1 VISLVNVTCEFEGQK
16 ALNNVTLSI
25 QEGALIG
32 LMGPG
37 GCGKSTL
44 CRVACGLQ
52 EPKMGAVVVDG
63 VDLMRADRQ
72 KLQKVQRECGVQ
84 FQNDALFEHMT
95 VLENVSYPLSRLTEL
110 SDLDMRMQAVEHI
123 AMVGLA
129 GFEEQFPNR
138 LSGGQRRRVALARAC
153 VTKPKILICDDPTA
167 GLDPVTSRKILDM
180 IAGIRY
186 QSKNT
191 VVIVSSDVP
200 GLLSVCETCALMWDG
215 KVIAEGTPAEFKVN
229 EKPQVLRFLKDAR
242 LPFGDSSW

>member
-1 VISLVNVTCEFEGQK
+1 M
-16 ALNNVTLSI
+16 ALNGLTLSVK
-25 QEGALIG
+25 EGALMG

-44 CRVACGLQ
+44 CRVACGLV
-52 EPKMGAVVVDG
+52 EPKMGAVVVNG
-63 VDLMRADRQ
+63 VDLMRASRDQ
-72 KLQKVQRECGVQ
+72 IQAVQRECGVQ

-95 VLENVSYPLSRLTEL
+95 VIQNVSYPLSRLT
-110 SDLDMRMQAVEHI
+110 DLEEMDVRMQAIEYI
-123 AMVGLA
+123 ARVGLA
-129 GFEEQFPNR
+129 GFEEQYPNR

-153 VTKPKILICDDPTA
+153 VTNPKILICDDPTA

-191 VVIVSSDVP
+191 VLVVSSDVP

-215 KVIAEGTPAEFKVN
+215 KVIAEGTPREFKVN
-229 EKPQVLRFLKDAR
+229 EKPQVQRFLKDAR
-242 LPFGDSSW
+242 LPFGDSAW